1 MEEQRTYTAFVG
13 EARIAAGP
21 LETLLPVVKER
32 CDRSDGALCLIFDDR
47 TGRQVDF
54 DLRGSVEDVL
64 ARALPAASKAGP
76 GRPKLGVVSREVSL
90 LPRHW
95 EWLEE
100 QPNGASAA
108 LRRLVD
114 EARKR
119 EPEEQ
124 RARRAQE
131 AAGRFLTAM
140 AGNLP
145 GYEEACRALYAGD
158 GERFEALTAGW
169 PEDYRAYL
177 RQLTAMAFGAVPV
190 EPVAQPR
197 ISLW

>member
-1 MEEQRTYTAFVG
+1 MEQRTTYTAFAG
-13 EARIAAGP
+13 QTMLATGP
-21 LETLLPVVKER
+21 LEVVLPALQSLA
-32 CDRSDGALCLIFDDR
+32 SDSLVLIFDDHS
-47 TGRQVDF
+47 GRQVDF
-54 DLRGSVEDVL
+54 DMRGTIEQVL
-64 ARALPAASKAGP
+64 ERAIPARGP

-119 EPEEQ
+119 EPGRQKE
-124 RARRAQE
+124 RAAID
-131 AAGRFLTAM
+131 ATARFLTAM

-145 GYEEACRALYAGD
+145 NYEEATRALYAGE
-158 GERFEALTAGW
+158 GPRFEGLIADWPQDIRDHALRLAATSA
-169 PEDYRAYL
+169 
-177 RQLTAMAFGAVPV
+177 
-190 EPVAQPR
+190 
-197 ISLW
+197 